1 MLCKNKKCNKGNF
14 DKRCKFEPE
23 RIGQVCCSV
32 ECAIELIQS
41 KTYVN
46 QREKEIRVKN
56 VKEKKILMDKWG
68 ATAYLKEN
76 KKYLQNEIN
85 KLARLIDAKFGYET
99 CICCHRGFGAQCDGC
114 HYHSTGSN
122 ASLRYNLANIHS
134 GSSYC
139 NDYSNTHITGYK
151 EGLATRYGI
160 EYQDY
165 VVNQLPLIYKE
176 IHLSAHDIV
185 EKLAIVRK
193 IIRGLDKVQFK
204 DAIEA
209 RDVLNEQIGIYT
221 KKFGD

>member
-14 DKRCKFEPE
+14 GKRCKFEPSGTQVYCCTECLLEDMQTE
-23 RIGQVCCSV
+23 RYKRDVSV
-32 ECAIELIQS
+32 KI
-41 KTYVN
+41 K
-46 QREKEIRVKN
+46 KEANEQTKRIKVVVYER
-56 VKEKKILMDKWG
+56 
-68 ATAYLKEN
+68 EN

-85 KLARLIDAKFGYET
+85 KLARMIDAKFGYET

-165 VVNQLPLIYKE
+165 IVNQLPLIYKE

-204 DAIEA
+204 NAIEA